1 MADRLSAVEPRRRI
15 SKLGVGGGGGGGGA
29 SAATLVVVVVVFGGI
44 SERVSEKLIR
54 RREQARLGV
63 HL

>member
-15 SKLGVGGGGGGGGA
+15 SKLGVGGGGGGGA
-29 SAATLVVVVVVFGGI
+29 SAASLVVVVVFGGI

>member
-15 SKLGVGGGGGGGGA
+15 SKLGVGGGGGGA
-29 SAATLVVVVVVFGGI
+29 SAATLVVVVVFGGI

>member
-15 SKLGVGGGGGGGGA
+15 SKLGVGGGGGGGA
-29 SAATLVVVVVVFGGI
+29 SAATLVVVVVFGGI

>member
-15 SKLGVGGGGGGGGA
+15 SKLGVGGGGGGGA

>member
-1 MADRLSAVEPRRRI
+1 MADRLSAVEPSRRI
-15 SKLGVGGGGGGGGA
+15 SRLGVGGGGGGGGA
-29 SAATLVVVVVVFGGI
+29 SAATLVVVFGGI
-44 SERVSEKLIR
+44 SESVSEKLIR

>member
-15 SKLGVGGGGGGGGA
+15 SKLGVGGGGGGGA
-29 SAATLVVVVVVFGGI
+29 SAATLGVFGGI

>member
-15 SKLGVGGGGGGGGA
+15 SKLGVGGGGGGA
-29 SAATLVVVVVVFGGI
+29 SAATLVVVVFGGI

>member
-15 SKLGVGGGGGGGGA
+15 SKLGVGGGGGGGA
-29 SAATLVVVVVVFGGI
+29 SAATLVVFGGI

>member
-1 MADRLSAVEPRRRI
+1 MADRLSAVEPSRRI
-15 SKLGVGGGGGGGGA
+15 SRLGVSSGGGA
-29 SAATLVVVVVVFGGI
+29 SAATLVVVFGGI
-44 SERVSEKLIR
+44 SESVSEKLIR

>member
-1 MADRLSAVEPRRRI
+1 MADRLSAVEPSRRI
-15 SKLGVGGGGGGGGA
+15 SRLGVSSGGGA
-29 SAATLVVVVVVFGGI
+29 SAATLVVVVVFGGI
-44 SERVSEKLIR
+44 SEGVSEKLIR

>member
-15 SKLGVGGGGGGGGA
+15 SKLGVGGGGGGGA
-29 SAATLVVVVVVFGGI
+29 SATTLVVVVVFGGI